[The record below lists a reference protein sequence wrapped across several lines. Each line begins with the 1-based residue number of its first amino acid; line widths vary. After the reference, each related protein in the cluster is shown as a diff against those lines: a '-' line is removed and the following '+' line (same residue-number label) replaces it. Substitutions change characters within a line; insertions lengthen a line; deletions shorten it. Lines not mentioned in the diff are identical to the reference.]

1 MQRVRSS
8 QGAAGSQIPLGR
20 ERKFMPVREVART
33 LGVSEMTIRRA
44 YAAGVIPG
52 ITFGASCRV
61 LAAFVAALIAE
72 AEAGRQIK
80 VEDFGRQ
87 WSVRNAAP
95 EAVA

>member
-1 MQRVRSS
+1 MQRARST
-8 QGAAGSQIPLGR
+8 QGAPGSQVPQGR
-20 ERKFMPVREVART
+20 ERKFVPVREVART

-52 ITFGASCRV
+52 ITFGTSCRI
-61 LAAFVAALIAE
+61 LAAFVASLVAE

-87 WSVRNAAP
+87 WAKRNAEP

>member
-1 MQRVRSS
+1 MQRARST
-8 QGAAGSQIPLGR
+8 QGATGSQLPLGR
-20 ERKFMPVREVART
+20 ERKFVPVREVART

-52 ITFGASCRV
+52 ITFGTSCRI
-61 LAAFVAALIAE
+61 LAVFVASLVAE
-72 AEAGRQIK
+72 AETGRQIK

-87 WSVRNAAP
+87 WAARNASP

>member
-1 MQRVRSS
+1 MQHARST
-8 QGAAGSQIPLGR
+8 QGAPGSQVPLGR
-20 ERKFMPVREVART
+20 ERKFVPVREVART

-44 YAAGVIPG
+44 YSSGFIPG
-52 ITFGASCRV
+52 ITFGTSCRI
-61 LAAFVAALIAE
+61 LAAFVVALIAE

-87 WSVRNAAP
+87 WSARNASP